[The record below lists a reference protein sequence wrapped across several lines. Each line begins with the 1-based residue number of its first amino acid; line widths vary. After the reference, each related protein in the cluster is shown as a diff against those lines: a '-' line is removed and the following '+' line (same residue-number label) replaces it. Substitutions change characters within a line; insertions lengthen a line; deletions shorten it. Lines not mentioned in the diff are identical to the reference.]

1 MDRKGQSAVL
11 FIILIPVFL
20 LIAGLVVDMGINIY
34 NEKKIKNVTEDVLIN
49 LLENNVEEDKI
60 KDKAILIYDNNNI
73 DTEYLQIE
81 KSYGDKITII
91 NSNEYY
97 SFMNSILNKG
107 NGKRQTIVEASGY
120 IDNGQVIITFE
131 GEIYED

>member
-20 LIAGLVVDMGINIY
+20 LIAVLVVDMGINVY
-34 NEKKIKNVTEDVLIN
+34 NEKKLKNVTEDVLIN

-60 KDKAILIYDNNNI
+60 KDKATLIYENNNI

-91 NSNEYY
+91 ISNEYY

-107 NGKRQTIVEASGY
+107 NGKRQTTVEASGY
-120 IDNGQVIITFE
+120 INNGQVIITFE
-131 GEIYED
+131 GENYED

>member
-1 MDRKGQSAVL
+1 MIWEL
-11 FIILIPVFL
+11 IFI
-20 LIAGLVVDMGINIY
+20 MK
-34 NEKKIKNVTEDVLIN
+34 KKIKNVTEDVLIN